1 MCQSDFPAYR
11 GQMEYVCL
19 HCGQRY
25 PGDSL
30 LYTCPSC
37 GGVFLL
43 ENTRFDEL
51 KQRSGAEWREIFDRR
66 ASTRSTALRGIFRYY
81 ELLAP
86 LLDEEDIVYLGE
98 GLTPHRG
105 SRSGPA
111 RPCGRVLAY
120 KNDGQNP
127 SASFKDRGMAC
138 AFSYLKWLCRH
149 HQWDEVRLSGAS
161 TGDTAPGRRGP
172 VSTTP

>member
-43 ENTRFDEL
+43 ENTKFDEL
-51 KQRSGAEWREIFDRR
+51 KQRSGA
-66 ASTRSTALRGIFRYY
+66 
-81 ELLAP
+81 
-86 LLDEEDIVYLGE
+86 
-98 GLTPHRG
+98 
-105 SRSGPA
+105 
-111 RPCGRVLAY
+111 
-120 KNDGQNP
+120 
-127 SASFKDRGMAC
+127 
-138 AFSYLKWLCRH
+138 
-149 HQWDEVRLSGAS
+149 
-161 TGDTAPGRRGP
+161 
-172 VSTTP
+172 

>member
-43 ENTRFDEL
+43 ENTKFDEL

-98 GLTPHRG
+98 GLTPI
-105 SRSGPA
+105 
-111 RPCGRVLAY
+111 V
-120 KNDGQNP
+120 
-127 SASFKDRGMAC
+127 
-138 AFSYLKWLCRH
+138 
-149 HQWDEVRLSGAS
+149 
-161 TGDTAPGRRGP
+161 
-172 VSTTP
+172 